1 MVSSITLDPYLIPK
15 PLKFISSTNLKI
27 ATPPRLTELYCN
39 LLNCGSRRNRLAGIE
54 PIPVRFRNTGWG
66 TRRRSFAL
74 VSIEN
79 VVIVT
84 ESCEMTVYS
93 AEYSGL

>member
-1 MVSSITLDPYLIPK
+1 M
-15 PLKFISSTNLKI
+15 
-27 ATPPRLTELYCN
+27 
-39 LLNCGSRRNRLAGIE
+39 AGTE

-66 TRRRSFAL
+66 TLRRPFAL

-84 ESCEMTVYS
+84 ESCEMTVVRLGYITKNYHIIYINS
-93 AEYSGL
+93 PYRMVHLENSTVLDSGRRPQHDGMFAFGCIILVRR